1 MAAETKQAVEQGG
14 KVMSQENDA
23 RAEQKTSRRDGV
35 LARLLGQGSGS
46 QSGLSLLAFLILA
59 YVVMV
64 ALRSPDFLS
73 LASLF
78 DLVRSGAA
86 WTVVALGV
94 LVVMVSGGIDVSFL
108 ANAILSAYVATVLAK
123 LTGIDSLIFILV
135 VAMAVGAL
143 VGAINGLIISLFS
156 LPTLITTLAMQGVI
170 QGVLMV
176 FLGARPITAGHM
188 PVSLRY
194 FGTDVLFEFPDG
206 PGFVGL
212 SVFVVPLVL
221 AAIATWYL
229 LKRTAIGRASYA
241 IGSNRLAAV
250 RCGVNLLKVNLVI
263 YAYAGAL
270 AGLMGVMMVSD
281 IRLVDPVT
289 LVGNELFVLAAVV
302 IGGAK
307 LSGGAGSVTGVL
319 LGMTLVTL
327 LNNTLVT
334 IGLSS
339 SWNRFFIG
347 CALVFIASISHY
359 RAKMRNLRQLNFE
372 NV

>member
-1 MAAETKQAVEQGG
+1 
-14 KVMSQENDA
+14 
-23 RAEQKTSRRDGV
+23 
-35 LARLLGQGSGS
+35 
-46 QSGLSLLAFLILA
+46 
-59 YVVMV
+59 
-64 ALRSPDFLS
+64 
-73 LASLF
+73 
-78 DLVRSGAA
+78 
-86 WTVVALGV
+86 
-94 LVVMVSGGIDVSFL
+94 
-108 ANAILSAYVATVLAK
+108 
-123 LTGIDSLIFILV
+123 
-135 VAMAVGAL
+135 
-143 VGAINGLIISLFS
+143 
-156 LPTLITTLAMQGVI
+156 MQGVI

-176 FLGARPITAGHM
+176 FLDARPITAGRM

-212 SVFVVPLVL
+212 SVFVVPLVV
-221 AAIATWYL
+221 AVVATWYL
-229 LKRTAIGRASYA
+229 LNRTATGRATYA
-241 IGSNRLAAV
+241 IGSNRLAAL

-289 LVGNELFVLAAVV
+289 LVGNELFVLVMRV

-307 LSGGAGSVTGVL
+307 PAVAPGSLVSGVL

-334 IGLSS
+334 IGLSA

-347 CALVFIASISHY
+347 CALVLIASISHY

-372 NV
+372 NI

>member
-1 MAAETKQAVEQGG
+1 MKPQGNGKTSEAVE
-14 KVMSQENDA
+14 
-23 RAEQKTSRRDGV
+23 TRDTGL
-35 LARLLGQGSGS
+35 LARLFGRGIGNPG
-46 QSGLSLLAFLILA
+46 GLSLLAFLIVV
-59 YVVMV
+59 YVIMV
-64 ALRSPDFLS
+64 TLRSPDFLS

-78 DLVRSGAA
+78 DLIRSGAA

-108 ANAILSAYVATVLAK
+108 ANAILSAYVATVITK
-123 LTGIDSLIFILV
+123 WTGLDSLAFALV
-135 VAMAVGAL
+135 VAMALGAC

-176 FLGARPITAGHM
+176 FLDARPITAGRM

-212 SVFVVPLVL
+212 SVFVVPLVV
-221 AAIATWYL
+221 AVVATWYL
-229 LKRTAIGRASYA
+229 LNRTAIGRATYA
-241 IGSNRLAAV
+241 IGSNRLAAL

-307 LSGGAGSVTGVL
+307 LSGGAGSVSGVL

-334 IGLSS
+334 IGLSA

-347 CALVFIASISHY
+347 CALVLIASISHY

-372 NV
+372 NI

>member
-1 MAAETKQAVEQGG
+1 
-14 KVMSQENDA
+14 MSQADKNMSNSKPEGGFGTILK
-23 RAEQKTSRRDGV
+23 QLFGDG
-35 LARLLGQGSGS
+35 GH
-46 QSGLSLLAFLILA
+46 QSGLPLLAALVLA
-59 YVVMV
+59 YVVVV
-64 ALRSPDFLS
+64 AVLSPDFLS

-86 WTVVALGV
+86 WIIVALGV

-108 ANAILSAYVATVLAK
+108 ANAILSAYVATTITK
-123 LTGIDSLIFILV
+123 LTGIDSLAFAILI
-135 VAMAVGAL
+135 AVLVGSV
-143 VGAINGLIISLFS
+143 VGAINGLIIYLFR

-176 FLGARPITAGHM
+176 FLHARPITAGRM
-188 PVSLRY
+188 PSSLRH

-212 SVFVVPLVL
+212 SVFVIPLIF
-221 AAIATWYL
+221 AIIATWYL
-229 LKRTAIGRASYA
+229 LNRTAIGRATYA
-241 IGSNRLAAV
+241 VGSNSTAAM

-270 AGLMGVMMVSD
+270 AGLMGLMMVSD
-281 IRLVDPVT
+281 VRLVDPTT
-289 LVGNELFVLAAVV
+289 LVGNELLVLAAVV

-307 LSGGAGSVTGVL
+307 LTGGTGTVGGVV

-334 IGLSS
+334 IGLSA
-339 SWNRFFIG
+339 SWSRFFIG
-347 CALVFIASISHY
+347 CALVLIASVSHY
-359 RAKMRNLRQLNFE
+359 RTKRRNLRQLNFE